1 MVSRNALLACQQ
13 KQPLQGQDDLLHMT
27 DINLEYVRKP
37 ENSHVAALSF
47 QELLDKVSEV
57 HRKQEGELES
67 LTAENLHLRELL
79 GAQKTELCSRKA
91 ELRSPASTLGNVVL
105 DKETS
110 FASALDF
117 AHDRESFSDRV
128 TDTCRLSVT
137 AQSGSCESVAKE
149 EATAVR
155 GSMAARVATAAG
167 TLARSL
173 TGLLDSKDGSDEPQ
187 NYNSWGNS
195 RWASENLS
203 TASETVART
212 PLESWA
218 FFVSSQCK
226 ADLACRFGVREH
238 WVNILTL
245 PIVPAFGDQVDYLF
259 DFNRSGKA
267 SVSSGSTGLADFRD
281 EIREYE
287 SWFRRPRTWVLRE
300 AVIFHPQC
308 QSRLVWVGV
317 GVALLVYEL
326 LIMSLQVFDLEAT
339 NVQKGMEWICSTY
352 WTLDVVMSFLTAT
365 FVKGHL
371 SMDLRVIA
379 SSYIASWFCFD
390 VFILVCQWNLLLM
403 GQGNDR
409 AFFRHLRKLRYIRL
423 MRLLKLFQLLP
434 SLLATVTNP
443 VHKFSLEVA
452 QFVFFIIV
460 WIHVSACGFYG
471 VHLLSDAESPSI
483 SRIPENNKL
492 TRYLVCAHWA
502 SAQLQGSS
510 DIAVVD
516 DALPRFYALAV
527 IMVAI
532 PFCALFVSRLTNIMM
547 ELHDLTKSNA
557 VQQRNIR
564 DYLSRHRIS
573 TDLSGQ
579 VLEFVKW
586 RQNVEKS
593 RTDKNDSNV
602 LNMLPKHLRG
612 ALIDESLAPLLS
624 KHVFW
629 QCLKADFE
637 PYFKVVLL
645 NVFKSQFLLPHEVV
659 FNFGGVASSAYIVE
673 CGDLTLLHY
682 SKIAKSLIKTSAKL
696 NKESRNMQDRLLK
709 ARSLSSGTCVSEMAL
724 WLRCAHKGDLRA
736 ESQAW
741 VQTVSADMI
750 EFYVKDYPVLQRAMA
765 RHARHFARELAHHM
779 QDDPDLF
786 TTSDMACGH
795 SNQRQTTCR
804 A

>member
-1 MVSRNALLACQQ
+1 MVSRHSLDVR
-13 KQPLQGQDDLLHMT
+13 LQEKPFRIHDDLLHIT
-27 DINLEYVRKP
+27 DINLE
-37 ENSHVAALSF
+37 EACDAGNSECAALSF
-47 QELLDKVSEV
+47 QELLDKVSAV
-57 HRKQEGELES
+57 HRKQECKLDS
-67 LTAENLHLRELL
+67 VTAENRHLRELL
-79 GAQKTELCSRKA
+79 GGQKA
-91 ELRSPASTLGNVVL
+91 EWCCRQAALRSPAPVSGNDVL
-105 DKETS
+105 DEKTSKSLAPSKEF
-110 FASALDF
+110 FALEVDVVDDNEPFRSG
-117 AHDRESFSDRV
+117 
-128 TDTCRLSVT
+128 TDARGTEKSWLT
-137 AQSGSCESVAKE
+137 EGSGSNSVFQKY
-149 EATAVR
+149 T
-155 GSMAARVATAAG
+155 
-167 TLARSL
+167 
-173 TGLLDSKDGSDEPQ
+173 
-187 NYNSWGNS
+187 SWGVSRPSSGDLGCEANS
-195 RWASENLS
+195 M
-203 TASETVART
+203 T
-212 PLESWA
+212 PLQRWA
-218 FFVSSQCK
+218 FFVSSQCE
-226 ADLACRFGVREH
+226 ADLDCRFGIREH
-238 WVNILTL
+238 WENILKT
-245 PIVPAFGDQVDYLF
+245 PASATFEDQADFNIQYNRIGKVSVKMSVASASPGPAFDD
-259 DFNRSGKA
+259 
-267 SVSSGSTGLADFRD
+267 
-281 EIREYE
+281 E
-287 SWFRRPRTWVLRE
+287 SWFCRLRLCASRE
-300 AVIFHPQC
+300 GIVFHPQC
-308 QSRLVWVGV
+308 KSRLTWVGI
-317 GVALLVYEL
+317 GVTALVYEL

-339 NVQKGMEWICSTY
+339 NVQAAMEWICSAY

-365 FVKGHL
+365 FVKGQL
-371 SMDLRVIA
+371 SMDFQVIA
-379 SSYIASWFCFD
+379 CSYISSWFCFD
-390 VFILVCQWNLLLM
+390 VLLLACQWNLLLM
-403 GQGNDR
+403 AKGEGR
-409 AFFRHLRKLRYIRL
+409 AFFRHLRNLRYFRL

-434 SLLATVTNP
+434 SLLATITNP
-443 VHKFSLEVA
+443 AHMFSIEIG
-452 QFVFFIIV
+452 QFAFFIIV

-471 VHLLSDAESPSI
+471 VHLISDSENPSI
-483 SRIPENNKL
+483 LQIPETDKV

-502 SAQLQGSS
+502 SSQLQGGS
-510 DIAVVD
+510 DIVVVD
-516 DALPRFYALAV
+516 DALPRLYALST

>member
-1 MVSRNALLACQQ
+1 
-13 KQPLQGQDDLLHMT
+13 MT
-27 DINLEYVRKP
+27 DINLEHVRKP
-37 ENSHVAALSF
+37 EHFPVAELSF
-47 QELLDKVSEV
+47 QELLDEVSAVYRE
-57 HRKQEGELES
+57 QECEMDS
-67 LTAENLHLRELL
+67 LTAENRHLRELL
-79 GAQKTELCSRKA
+79 GAQKTELCARKA
-91 ELRSPASTLGNVVL
+91 ELRSAAPAFGEDVL
-105 DKETS
+105 YEETSSRSLAPCEQS
-110 FASALDF
+110 FASTVDVVHVSEESVKSTKEDRRNETCWLSVAGSSGC
-117 AHDRESFSDRV
+117 RESD
-128 TDTCRLSVT
+128 
-137 AQSGSCESVAKE
+137 AKE
-149 EATAVR
+149 EATTT
-155 GSMAARVATAAG
+155 SMPERATVKARVAHAAG

-173 TGLLDSKDGSDEPQ
+173 TGRFESQDGSGESQ
-187 NYNSWGNS
+187 KRFSLANNRYSVNVN
-195 RWASENLS
+195 
-203 TASETVART
+203 VVMT
-212 PLESWA
+212 PLERWA
-218 FFVSSQCK
+218 FFVTSQCELE
-226 ADLACRFGVREH
+226 AGRRFCIREN
-238 WVNILTL
+238 WENVLKSSVAT
-245 PIVPAFGDQVDYLF
+245 FGDQADYKF
-259 DFNRSGKA
+259 YHSRAKDSV
-267 SVSSGSTGLADFRD
+267 VSSAFD
-281 EIREYE
+281 EPREYE
-287 SWFRRPRTWVLRE
+287 SSFYRQRMRVSRE
-300 AVIFHPQC
+300 AVVFHPQC
-308 QSRLVWVGV
+308 KSRLTWVGI
-317 GVALLVYEL
+317 GVTALVYEL

-339 NVQKGMEWICSTY
+339 NVQAAMEWICSAY

-365 FVKGHL
+365 FVKGQL
-371 SMDLRVIA
+371 SMDFQVIA
-379 SSYIASWFCFD
+379 CSYISSWFCFD
-390 VFILVCQWNLLLM
+390 VLLLACQWNLLLM
-403 GQGNDR
+403 AKGEGR
-409 AFFRHLRKLRYIRL
+409 AFFRHLRNLRYFRL

-434 SLLATVTNP
+434 SLLATITNP
-443 VHKFSLEVA
+443 AHMFSIEIG
-452 QFVFFIIV
+452 QFAFFIIV

-471 VHLLSDAESPSI
+471 VHLISDSENPSI
-483 SRIPENNKL
+483 LQIPETDKV

-502 SAQLQGSS
+502 SSQLQGGS
-510 DIAVVD
+510 DIVVVD
-516 DALPRFYALAV
+516 DALPRLYALST